1 MRRDDVLERL
11 SLRRDELRTRFGVGS
26 IALFGSYARDEA
38 RPESDVDLLVEFERT
53 PTFLSYM
60 ELIEFLE
67 QLFGTRVDIAT
78 PNKLK
83 PRARPYVERELIRV
97 A

>member
-11 SLRRDELRTRFGVGS
+11 NLHREELRTRYDVGS

-38 RPESDVDLLVEFERT
+38 RPDSDVDLLVEFERL

-60 ELIEFLE
+60 DLIDYLE
-67 QLFGTRVDIAT
+67 RLLGTRVDLAT
-78 PNKLK
+78 PQKLK